1 MLQVPEA
8 VPGMLQIY
16 GEKGLVI
23 TFDTLTPEH
32 FLEDISCFGLSGKKL
47 KEAKKKPF
55 VITVNLSVLVDFEG
69 ESYFFKVPEGYR
81 WNGANVPAFAWAIIG
96 QRTDPRFKLASCLHD
111 YLCEHHS
118 AIRNNRYLSTL
129 IFVTCCDYF
138 GAFPDWKLWAMKH
151 SVDNYQKLCG
161 KDLKGKKWNEKV

>member
-1 MLQVPEA
+1 MLQPE
-8 VPGMLQIY
+8 VGPGMLQIY

-32 FLEDISCFGLSGKKL
+32 FLEDVSCFGLSGKKL

-55 VITVNLSVLVDFEG
+55 VITVNLSVFVDFEG

-129 IFVTCCDYF
+129 IFVTCCDHF

>member
-1 MLQVPEA
+1 MLQVSEA
-8 VPGMLQIY
+8 VPSMLQIY

-32 FLEDISCFGLSGKKL
+32 SLEDVSCFGLSGKKL

-69 ESYFFKVPEGYR
+69 ECYFFKVPEGYR

-129 IFVTCCDYF
+129 IFVTCCDHF

>member
-8 VPGMLQIY
+8 VPSMLQIY

-32 FLEDISCFGLSGKKL
+32 FLEDVSCFGLSGKKL

-118 AIRNNRYLSTL
+118 SIRNNRYLSTL
-129 IFVTCCDYF
+129 IFVTCCDHF

>member
-1 MLQVPEA
+1 MSL
-8 VPGMLQIY
+8 LLTDFLRIY
-16 GEKGLVI
+16 GKDLII
-23 TFDTLTPEH
+23 TFDSVNPDKL
-32 FLEDISCFGLSGKKL
+32 LDDVSCLGLKGKEL

-55 VITVNLSVLVDFEG
+55 ITTKSIKVWITYKKERY
-69 ESYFFKVPEGYR
+69 YFVVPKKYR

-111 YLCEHHS
+111 YLCEHHN

-129 IFVTCCDYF
+129 IFVTCCEYF

-151 SVDNYQKLCG
+151 SVDNYQKVFG
-161 KDLKGKKWNEKV
+161 KDLKGKKWNEKI